1 MKDYIR
7 IIVAL
12 VGLGIIAM
20 LATDFHRFLE
30 ARYIAKLKERQEQT
44 QRLKLRLLD
53 MCAAQWPLSGEN
65 YKSCLLRSSA
75 LVEAH
80 AMARGDI

>member
-1 MKDYIR
+1 MKNYIR

-12 VGLGIIAM
+12 VGLGLIAM

-30 ARYIAKLKERQEQT
+30 GRYMEKLKDRQEQS
-44 QRLKLRLLD
+44 RELELRLRD
-53 MCAAQWPLSGEN
+53 MCAAQWPLSRDN
-65 YKSCLLRSSA
+65 YKACLLRSNA